1 MQLEIWWYQ
10 GLTMCIIKMSHYK
23 NEESRHSYAY
33 FLFIFTAVRRD
44 SWRLDIRSE
53 DIDLEDEEKAGKGSF
68 WFIKHP
74 SGFSQFDESL
84 SLHRFNCQRSA

>member
-1 MQLEIWWYQ
+1 
-10 GLTMCIIKMSHYK
+10 MCIIKMSHYK

-53 DIDLEDEEKAGKGSF
+53 DIDLEDKEKAGKGSF
-68 WFIKHP
+68 
-74 SGFSQFDESL
+74 
-84 SLHRFNCQRSA
+84 